1 MHHLAIE
8 SLLIV
13 GCTQGS
19 SEVYAYMC
27 WVADWSKI
35 EWHRFR
41 GSISC
46 IVSIME
52 EVQNEIMD
60 AGLNITAICLYIF
73 HGHLWCFGGLW
84 FLSTDLVYSQGEHVL
99 RGSITLCP

>member
-1 MHHLAIE
+1 MHHLVVE

-46 IVSIME
+46 IVGIME
-52 EVQNEIMD
+52 EVQKEIMD
-60 AGLNITAICLYIF
+60 AGLNIAAICLYLF
-73 HGHLWCFGGLW
+73 HGHLWCLVDYGSSLQIW
-84 FLSTDLVYSQGEHVL
+84 FIV
-99 RGSITLCP
+99 RGSMFLGGA

>member
-1 MHHLAIE
+1 MHHLVVE

-27 WVADWSKI
+27 WVVNWSKI

-41 GSISC
+41 RSISC
-46 IVSIME
+46 IVGIME
-52 EVQNEIMD
+52 EVQKEIMD
-60 AGLNITAICLYIF
+60 AGLNIAAIHLYFF
-73 HGHLWCFGGLW
+73 HGHGLW
-84 FLSTDLVYSQGEHVL
+84 FFFADLVYSQGEHVL
-99 RGSITLCP
+99 RGSINLCP

>member
-1 MHHLAIE
+1 MHHLVVE

-27 WVADWSKI
+27 WVVDWSKI

-46 IVSIME
+46 IVGIME
-52 EVQNEIMD
+52 EVQKEIMD
-60 AGLNITAICLYIF
+60 AGLNITAIRLYLF
-73 HGHLWCFGGLW
+73 HGHGLW
-84 FLSTDLVYSQGEHVL
+84 FFFADLVYSQGEHVL
-99 RGSITLCP
+99 RGSITLFP